1 MANSI
6 PIKCVCVGDG
16 AVGKTCMLIV
26 ATSNSFPTDYVPT
39 VCIKNGTKTPRK
51 HRYLKK
57 FKHHIYMQVFDNYAM
72 DIMVDGQNYE
82 LTLFDTAGQEDYD
95 KLRPMSYDN
104 TDVFLLCFSIVEP
117 DSLDNVREKVSYLGI
132 FL

>member
-1 MANSI
+1 
-6 PIKCVCVGDG
+6 
-16 AVGKTCMLIV
+16 
-26 ATSNSFPTDYVPT
+26 
-39 VCIKNGTKTPRK
+39 
-51 HRYLKK
+51 
-57 FKHHIYMQVFDNYAM
+57 M

-117 DSLDNVREKVSYLGI
+117 DSFDNAREKVSYLGI
-132 FL
+132 FFYKLSETPLLIILDSYQSSN